1 MSPSRKSHV
10 LILSPGTERETPR
23 AEEELKVLSKFE
35 KPSTDYIVRFLFAKK
50 SINEH

>member
-1 MSPSRKSHV
+1 MLYISSYKGNDV
-10 LILSPGTERETPR
+10 QW
-23 AEEELKVLSKFE
+23 LKVLSKFE